1 MLLCFLKLRRG
12 HTGVACRLHRTA
24 AMVAYLTWSQV
35 DEHALQRTELSEE
48 GRGITWTLEQGPKE
62 REEDMNVVI

>member
-1 MLLCFLKLRRG
+1 M
-12 HTGVACRLHRTA
+12 ACRLHRTA